1 MDYIKFTKNK
11 NVDIALNV
19 LLVLGGLYAIGYI
32 VGANAALIQS
42 LFS

>member
-1 MDYIKFTKNK
+1 MGYIKITKNK
-11 NVDIALNV
+11 SVDIALNV

-32 VGANAALIQS
+32 LGANAALIQR